1 MKFYADNIEN
11 QTLGNED
18 FRRVIFTGKNSQ
30 LVLMTIQPGDEIG
43 MEVHNTHDQFFRIEA
58 GQANFTVDGETFLV
72 EDGFAVVVPAGIE
85 HNVVN
90 SGSEALKLYT
100 IYSPAEH
107 PEGTVHATKADALKA
122 GH

>member
-1 MKFYADNIEN
+1 MKIYAGNIE
-11 QTLGNED
+11 QETLENKD
-18 FRRVIFTGKNSQ
+18 FRRVIFTGQNSQ

-43 MEVHNTHDQFFRIEA
+43 TEIHEEHDQFLRVEA
-58 GQANFTVDGETFLV
+58 GQAKFIINGETITG
-72 EDGFAVVVPAGIE
+72 EDGFAVVVPAGAE

-90 SGSEALKLYT
+90 SGEDELKLYT

-107 PEGTVHATKADALKA
+107 SDGTIHHTKADALEA

>member
-1 MKFYADNIEN
+1 MKFYADNIE
-11 QTLGNED
+11 QKTLENTD
-18 FRRVIFTGKNSQ
+18 YRRVLFTGKNSQ

-43 MEVHNTHDQFFRIEA
+43 KEVHDTHDQFFRIEA
-58 GQANFTVDGETFLV
+58 GEAEFTIDGEV
-72 EDGFAVVVPAGIE
+72 VAGGDGFAVIVPAGAL

-90 SGSEALKLYT
+90 TGSEELKLYT

-107 PEGTVHATKADALKA
+107 ADGTIHKTKADALAA